1 MYNSGMKPNRHTHRP
16 HKFIVDDLR
25 EGRRLR
31 SKTWDGRIRSADQI
45 RRMYKKQIRQS
56 LDGHRDSLDIG

>member
-1 MYNSGMKPNRHTHRP
+1 MCMKQNRHTHRP

-25 EGRRLR
+25 QGRRLR

-45 RRMYKKQIRQS
+45 RRMYKNQIRQS
-56 LDGHRDSLDIG
+56 LDGSRDSLDIG